1 MDNGSE
7 RRDTCMNKPSDEN
20 EIKSSSMDPDT
31 EIVRGINE
39 LRLILSVVF
48 NVSSANLLDFLHE
61 SHRLIGETLELTAV

>member
-39 LRLILSVVF
+39 LRGTILSLWI
-48 NVSSANLLDFLHE
+48 LL
-61 SHRLIGETLELTAV
+61 SMNNA